1 MTPEILGPAILAGC
15 ALLSFIVGYYATP
28 TRVRVVQHRF
38 IPPELSRLASALG
51 ITEDI
56 PTSDSYGRR
65 IHDLF
70 EERDRYAESLKAEI
84 RCLGEALEEAD
95 AELAAHAE
103 AEIVR
108 RRNDLPNVW
117 STTFA
122 NVANQDVFLPANGW
136 VTYNGLKQAVE
147 DSHQRNW
154 ICSETDPGEGY
165 RDVTYENSK
174 TGKSWTLRTPADTPT
189 ETLLA
194 MRDLAGWTRTSEHW
208 GHGVA
213 DVYLVSDVAK
223 CLWHYPTSATGD
235 VALLGTVSGLA
246 PGYYYAPVQA

>member
-28 TRVRVVQHRF
+28 IRVRVVPHRY

-70 EERDRYAESLKAEI
+70 EERDMVADNLRAEI
-84 RCLGEALEEAD
+84 RDLQEALKGAY
-95 AELAAHAE
+95 AEVAANAE

-108 RRNDLPNVW
+108 RRNDFLKVW
-117 STTFA
+117 SGDTMIRT
-122 NVANQDVFLPANGW
+122 GW
-136 VTYNGLKQAVE
+136 YTYDAGLKQAQE
-147 DSHQRNW
+147 DSHEHNW
-154 ICSETDPGEGY
+154 CCSQTATGEGY
-165 RDVTYENSK
+165 RDVTYQNTK

-194 MRDLAGWTRTSEHW
+194 MRDLAGWTRTSEYW
-208 GHGVA
+208 GYGGP
-213 DVYLVSDVAK
+213 DVYGVNPETQDL
-223 CLWHYPTSATGD
+223 CRYPTWPTGD
-235 VALLGTVSGLA
+235 VARLGTVSGLA